1 MILVDLNQVLISN
14 LMVQTRGQGDVKPN
28 EEMIRH
34 MVMNSLRGFNV
45 KFKEK
50 YGNMVLCSDAGNTW
64 RRDIFPHYKYKR
76 KKDRTESSFDWDNIF
91 DILTNIKNELKENFP
106 YIMMYEEKCE
116 ADDIIAILTKYYHQD
131 EKIMIVSGDK
141 DFIQLQFYKN
151 VEQYAPIQKKFIGFD
166 EDGIKIDPK
175 EFLLEQI
182 LKGDRSDGIPNILSP
197 NDSFV
202 TGIKQKPMTK
212 KRLEECSIT
221 DNLNEELSVRYNE
234 NKKLI
239 DLNQIPQVYEDAI
252 INSYR
257 SYKVNDRSKLLTYF
271 IENKLK
277 SLMENIG
284 DF

>member
-1 MILVDLNQVLISN
+1 
-14 LMVQTRGQGDVKPN
+14 MVQTRGQGDVKPN

-45 KFKEK
+45 KFKQK

-141 DFIQLQFYKN
+141 DFIQLQKYSN
-151 VEQYAPIQKKFIGFD
+151 VQQYSPILKKYVNGHD
-166 EDGIKIDPK
+166 PVTYIK
-175 EFLLEQI
+175 EHI
-182 LKGDRSDGIPNILSP
+182 LKGDTSDGVPNVLSP
-197 NDSFV
+197 DNTFVDGMRQRPLGKKKIENWLDINIDDLQDEVKRNYQRND
-202 TGIKQKPMTK
+202 TLINLDKIP
-212 KRLEECSIT
+212 LELET
-221 DNLNEELSVRYNE
+221 
-234 NKKLI
+234 
-239 DLNQIPQVYEDAI
+239 QIMAEFDGAPCG
-252 INSYR
+252 
-257 SYKVNDRSKLLTYF
+257 DRSKLLNYF
-271 IENKLK
+271 VQSRLK
-277 SLMENIG
+277 NLMNDIG
-284 DF
+284 EF

>member
-1 MILVDLNQVLISN
+1 
-14 LMVQTRGQGDVKPN
+14 MVQTRGQGDVKPN

-34 MVMNSLRGFNV
+34 MVMNSLRGFNQ
-45 KFKEK
+45 KFRNK

-64 RRDIFPHYKYKR
+64 RRDIFPQYKYKR
-76 KKDRTESSFDWDNIF
+76 KKDRTESAFDWDNIF
-91 DILTNIKNELKENFP
+91 DILTRIKNELKENFP

-212 KRLEECSIT
+212 KRLEECSVT
-221 DNLNEELSVRYNE
+221 DNLDEQLSARYNE

-277 SLMENIG
+277 SLMENIS